1 MAARRGASPAIDQ
14 EQGSMSMDDKHLD
27 SLLPR
32 LRLDRRG
39 FIATAAA
46 SAGYCLAA
54 GPVMAQTAIKTDAQ
68 GLTAGW
74 VEVPAA
80 GGNMR
85 AYRAAP
91 QNKTGLAT
99 VLVVPE
105 IFGVHE
111 YIQDVCRRLAHRGY
125 MAIAP
130 DLFARQGDPSKYTEV
145 AKLLSEVISKIPDP
159 QVLGDLDACA
169 KWASAH
175 GGNAD
180 KLGIIGFCWGGRYV
194 WLYSAHN
201 PRLKVGAAW
210 YGALR
215 GKTDGKLRTA
225 FPVDIAGKLHAPI
238 RGAYGAEDTGITQED
253 VQAMR
258 DALAKGSP
266 AARASV
272 IDVYPGAGHAFH
284 ADYRP
289 SYRKEAAE
297 QSWQRMLEWFSQ
309 HNFK

>member
-1 MAARRGASPAIDQ
+1 
-14 EQGSMSMDDKHLD
+14 MDDKHLD
-27 SLLPR
+27 SLLPP
-32 LRLDRRG
+32 LRLNRRG

-54 GPVMAQTAIKTDAQ
+54 GPVMAQTAIHTDSK

-85 AYRAAP
+85 AYRAEP
-91 QNKTGLAT
+91 QGKTRLAT
-99 VLVVPE
+99 VLVVSE

-125 MAIAP
+125 LAIAP
-130 DLFARQGDPSKYTEV
+130 DLYARQGDPSKYTEV
-145 AKLLSEVISKIPDP
+145 SKLMSEVVSKIPDT
-159 QVLGDLDACA
+159 QVLGDLDATA
-169 KWASAH
+169 KWAAGH
-175 GGNAD
+175 GGDAD

-201 PRLKVGAAW
+201 PKLKVGAAW

-215 GKTDGKLRTA
+215 GKTDGEIRIA
-225 FPVDIAGKLHAPI
+225 FPVDVAGKLHAPI
-238 RGAYGAEDTGITQED
+238 RGAYGADDTGITQDD

-258 DALAKGSP
+258 EALSKGSAAAKG
-266 AARASV
+266 SV

-297 QSWQRMLEWFSQ
+297 QSWTRMLEWFSQ
-309 HNFK
+309 HNFT